1 MTNFQ
6 PEQKATGLALVT
18 PERALLLLPVLAGV
32 VIAAV
37 IAGLALVPLA
47 GTLQELDKLEKERI
61 IKRDALAEVVRAQG
75 RLFQQQARSKAQ
87 KMKLLQLVAG
97 ERSLAT
103 LLSQLSVEAAKAGV
117 NLESYEPQTSTAA
130 PVAATPAVPG
140 APATPAASGDPL
152 LGEGV
157 KKDQQLMVVK
167 GSYQGLLMFLRQLE
181 WVTPLLVISDLS
193 LEAGQEQTQ
202 GANKPDQAP
211 KKAETTLKFTLTAY
225 SRTQPLVKP

>member
-32 VIAAV
+32 VLAAV

-47 GTLQELDKLEKERI
+47 GKLQELDKLEKERI
-61 IKRDALAEVVRAQG
+61 TKRDALAEVVRAQG
-75 RLFQQQARSKAQ
+75 RLFQQQARSKGQ

-97 ERSLAT
+97 DRSLAT

-117 NLESYEPQTSTAA
+117 NLESYEPQISTAA
-130 PVAATPAVPG
+130 PVAVSPG
-140 APATPAASGDPL
+140 ARAASGDPL

-193 LEAGQEQTQ
+193 LEAGQEQ
-202 GANKPDQAP
+202 
-211 KKAETTLKFTLTAY
+211 AETKLKFTLATY
-225 SRTQPLVKP
+225 SRK

>member
-6 PEQKATGLALVT
+6 PEQKATGLALIT

-32 VIAAV
+32 VVAAV

-61 IKRDALAEVVRAQG
+61 TKRDALAEVVRAQG
-75 RLFQQQARSKAQ
+75 RLFQQQARSKGQ

-97 ERSLAT
+97 DRAGDRSLAT

-130 PVAATPAVPG
+130 PVAATPA
-140 APATPAASGDPL
+140 ATGDPL
-152 LGEGV
+152 LGEGI
-157 KKDQQLMVVK
+157 KKEQKLMVVK

-193 LEAGQEQTQ
+193 LEAGQE
-202 GANKPDQAP
+202 
-211 KKAETTLKFTLTAY
+211 KAETTLKFMLTAY

>member
-32 VIAAV
+32 LLAAV

-47 GTLQELDKLEKERI
+47 GKLQELDKLEKERI
-61 IKRDALAEVVRAQG
+61 TKRDALAEVVRAQG
-75 RLFQQQARSKAQ
+75 RLFQQQARSKGQ

-97 ERSLAT
+97 DRSLAT

-117 NLESYEPQTSTAA
+117 NLESYEPQTITAA
-130 PVAATPAVPG
+130 PVAVSPG
-140 APATPAASGDPL
+140 TTAASGDPL

-157 KKDQQLMVVK
+157 KKEQKLMVVK

-193 LEAGQEQTQ
+193 LEAGQVQTETKQ
-202 GANKPDQAP
+202 NQAAE
-211 KKAETTLKFTLTAY
+211 KAETTLKFTLTAY

>member
-32 VIAAV
+32 VVAAV

-61 IKRDALAEVVRAQG
+61 TKRDALAEVVRAQG

-97 ERSLAT
+97 DRSLAT

-117 NLESYEPQTSTAA
+117 SLESYEPQTSTAA
-130 PVAATPAVPG
+130 PVAVSPG

-157 KKDQQLMVVK
+157 KKEQQLMVVK

-202 GANKPDQAP
+202 TK
-211 KKAETTLKFTLTAY
+211 LKFTLAAY
-225 SRTQPLVKP
+225 SRK

>member
-32 VIAAV
+32 VVAAV

-47 GTLQELDKLEKERI
+47 GKLKELDKLEKARI
-61 IKRDALAEVVRAQG
+61 IKLNALAKKVSTQG
-75 RLFQQQARSKAQ
+75 SLFQQQARSKAQ
-87 KMKLLQLVAG
+87 KMKLLQLVAGDRAG

-130 PVAATPAVPG
+130 PVAATPA
-140 APATPAASGDPL
+140 ASGDPL

-157 KKDQQLMVVK
+157 KKEQKLMVVK

-193 LEAGQEQTQ
+193 LEAGQE
-202 GANKPDQAP
+202 
-211 KKAETTLKFTLTAY
+211 KAETTLKFTLTAY

>member
-32 VIAAV
+32 VVAAV

-61 IKRDALAEVVRAQG
+61 TKREALAEVVRAQG
-75 RLFQQQARSKAQ
+75 RLFQQQARSKGQ

-97 ERSLAT
+97 DRSLAT

-117 NLESYEPQTSTAA
+117 SLESYEPQTSTAA
-130 PVAATPAVPG
+130 PVAATPA
-140 APATPAASGDPL
+140 ASGDPL

-157 KKDQQLMVVK
+157 KKEQKLMVVK

-193 LEAGQEQTQ
+193 LEAGQ
-202 GANKPDQAP
+202 

>member
-32 VIAAV
+32 LLAAV

-47 GTLQELDKLEKERI
+47 GKLQELDKLEKERI
-61 IKRDALAEVVRAQG
+61 TKRDALAEVVRAQG
-75 RLFQQQARSKAQ
+75 RLFQQQARSKGQ

-97 ERSLAT
+97 DRSLAT

-130 PVAATPAVPG
+130 PVASTPAVPG
-140 APATPAASGDPL
+140 DPATPAASGDPL

-157 KKDQQLMVVK
+157 KKEQKLMVVK

-193 LEAGQEQTQ
+193 LEAGQVQTETKQ
-202 GANKPDQAP
+202 NQAAE
-211 KKAETTLKFTLTAY
+211 KAETTLKFTLTAY
-225 SRTQPLVKP
+225 SRAQPLVKP

>member
-32 VIAAV
+32 VVAAV

-47 GTLQELDKLEKERI
+47 GKLQELDKLEKERI
-61 IKRDALAEVVRAQG
+61 TKRDALADVVRAQG
-75 RLFQQQARSKAQ
+75 RLFQQQARSKGQ

-117 NLESYEPQTSTAA
+117 TLESYEPQTTTAA

-140 APATPAASGDPL
+140 APASPAASGDPL

-157 KKDQQLMVVK
+157 KKEQQLMVVK

-193 LEAGQEQTQ
+193 LEAGQE
-202 GANKPDQAP
+202 
-211 KKAETTLKFTLTAY
+211 KAETTLKFTLTAY
-225 SRTQPLVKP
+225 SRMQPLVKP

>member
-32 VIAAV
+32 VLAAL

-47 GTLQELDKLEKERI
+47 GKLQELDKLEKERI
-61 IKRDALAEVVRAQG
+61 TKRDALAEVVRAQG
-75 RLFQQQARSKAQ
+75 RLFQQQARSKGQ

-97 ERSLAT
+97 DRSLAT

-117 NLESYEPQTSTAA
+117 NLESYEPQISTAA
-130 PVAATPAVPG
+130 PVVVSPG
-140 APATPAASGDPL
+140 APAANGDPL

-167 GSYQGLLMFLRQLE
+167 GSCQSLLMFLRQLE

-202 GANKPDQAP
+202 LKQNQAAE
-211 KKAETTLKFTLTAY
+211 KTETTLKFTLTAY

>member
-32 VIAAV
+32 VVAAV

-61 IKRDALAEVVRAQG
+61 TKRDALAEVVRAQG
-75 RLFQQQARSKAQ
+75 RLFQQQARSKGQ
-87 KMKLLQLVAG
+87 KMKLLQLVAGNRAG

-117 NLESYEPQTSTAA
+117 TLESYEPQTSTAA
-130 PVAATPAVPG
+130 PVAVSPG
-140 APATPAASGDPL
+140 APVASGDPL

-157 KKDQQLMVVK
+157 KKEQKLMVVK

-181 WVTPLLVISDLS
+181 WITPLLVISDLS

-202 GANKPDQAP
+202 TK
-211 KKAETTLKFTLTAY
+211 LKFTLAAY
-225 SRTQPLVKP
+225 SRK

>member
-32 VIAAV
+32 VLAAL

-47 GTLQELDKLEKERI
+47 GKLQELDKLEKERI
-61 IKRDALAEVVRAQG
+61 TKRDALAEVVRAQG
-75 RLFQQQARSKAQ
+75 RLFQQQARSKGQ

-97 ERSLAT
+97 DRSLAT

-130 PVAATPAVPG
+130 PVVASPG
-140 APATPAASGDPL
+140 APAASGDPL

-193 LEAGQEQTQ
+193 MEAGQEQTQ
-202 GANKPDQAP
+202 LKQNQAAE
-211 KKAETTLKFTLTAY
+211 KAETTLKFTLTAY

>member
-32 VIAAV
+32 VLAAV

-47 GTLQELDKLEKERI
+47 GKLQELDKLEKERI
-61 IKRDALAEVVRAQG
+61 TKRDALAEVVRAQG
-75 RLFQQQARSKAQ
+75 RLFQQQARSKGQ

-97 ERSLAT
+97 DRSLAT

-117 NLESYEPQTSTAA
+117 NLESYEPQISTAA
-130 PVAATPAVPG
+130 PVVVSPG
-140 APATPAASGDPL
+140 APAANGDPL

-167 GSYQGLLMFLRQLE
+167 GSYQSLLMFLRQLE

-202 GANKPDQAP
+202 LKQNQAAE
-211 KKAETTLKFTLTAY
+211 KTETTLKFTLTAY

>member
-32 VIAAV
+32 VLAAV

-47 GTLQELDKLEKERI
+47 GKLQELDKLEKERI
-61 IKRDALAEVVRAQG
+61 TKRDALAEVVRAQG
-75 RLFQQQARSKAQ
+75 RLFQQQARSKGQ

-97 ERSLAT
+97 DRSLAT

-130 PVAATPAVPG
+130 PVAVSPD
-140 APATPAASGDPL
+140 TPAASGDPL

-193 LEAGQEQTQ
+193 LEAGQV
-202 GANKPDQAP
+202 QAET
-211 KKAETTLKFTLTAY
+211 KQNQAAEKAETTLKFTLTAY
-225 SRTQPLVKP
+225 SRAQPLVKP

>member
-32 VIAAV
+32 VVAAV

-47 GTLQELDKLEKERI
+47 GKLQELDKLEKERI
-61 IKRDALAEVVRAQG
+61 TKRDALADVVRAQG
-75 RLFQQQARSKAQ
+75 RLFQQQARSKGQ

-117 NLESYEPQTSTAA
+117 NLESYEPQTTTAA

-140 APATPAASGDPL
+140 APASPAASGDPL

-157 KKDQQLMVVK
+157 KKEQQLMVVK

-193 LEAGQEQTQ
+193 LEAGQE
-202 GANKPDQAP
+202 
-211 KKAETTLKFTLTAY
+211 KAETTLKFTLTAY

>member
-32 VIAAV
+32 VLAAL

-47 GTLQELDKLEKERI
+47 GKLQELDKLEKERI
-61 IKRDALAEVVRAQG
+61 TKRDALAEVVRAQG
-75 RLFQQQARSKAQ
+75 RLFQQQARSKGQ

-97 ERSLAT
+97 DRSLAT

-117 NLESYEPQTSTAA
+117 NLESYEPQISTAA
-130 PVAATPAVPG
+130 PVVVSPG
-140 APATPAASGDPL
+140 APAANGDPL

-167 GSYQGLLMFLRQLE
+167 GSYQSLLMFLRQLE

-202 GANKPDQAP
+202 LKQNQAAE
-211 KKAETTLKFTLTAY
+211 KTETTLKFTLTAY

>member
-32 VIAAV
+32 VVAAV

-61 IKRDALAEVVRAQG
+61 TKRDALAEVVRAQG
-75 RLFQQQARSKAQ
+75 RLFQQQARSKGQ

-97 ERSLAT
+97 DRSLAT

-117 NLESYEPQTSTAA
+117 TLESYEPQTSTAA
-130 PVAATPAVPG
+130 PVAVPPG

-152 LGEGV
+152 LGEGI
-157 KKDQQLMVVK
+157 KKEQKLMVVK

-193 LEAGQEQTQ
+193 LEAGQE
-202 GANKPDQAP
+202 
-211 KKAETTLKFTLTAY
+211 KAETTLKFTLTAY

>member
-32 VIAAV
+32 VLAAV

-47 GTLQELDKLEKERI
+47 GKLQELDKLEKERI
-61 IKRDALAEVVRAQG
+61 TKRDALAEVVRAQG
-75 RLFQQQARSKAQ
+75 RLFQQQARSKGQ

-97 ERSLAT
+97 DRSLAT

-130 PVAATPAVPG
+130 PVAPTPAVPG

-157 KKDQQLMVVK
+157 KKEQQLMVVK

-193 LEAGQEQTQ
+193 LEAGQDQTQ
-202 GANKPDQAP
+202 LKQNQAAE
-211 KKAETTLKFTLTAY
+211 KAETTLKFTLTAY
-225 SRTQPLVKP
+225 SRAQPLVKP

>member
-32 VIAAV
+32 VLAAL

-47 GTLQELDKLEKERI
+47 GKLQELDKLEKERI
-61 IKRDALAEVVRAQG
+61 TKRDALAEVVRAQG
-75 RLFQQQARSKAQ
+75 RLFQQQARSKGQ

-97 ERSLAT
+97 DRSLAT
-103 LLSQLSVEAAKAGV
+103 LLSQLSVEAAKAGA
-117 NLESYEPQTSTAA
+117 NLESYEPLTSTAA
-130 PVAATPAVPG
+130 PVVVSPG
-140 APATPAASGDPL
+140 APAANGDPL

-202 GANKPDQAP
+202 LKQNQASE
-211 KKAETTLKFTLTAY
+211 KTKTTLKFTLTAY

>member
-32 VIAAV
+32 LLAAV

-47 GTLQELDKLEKERI
+47 GKLQELDKLEKERI
-61 IKRDALAEVVRAQG
+61 TKRDARAEVVRAQG
-75 RLFQQQARSKAQ
+75 RLFQQQARSKGQ
-87 KMKLLQLVAG
+87 EMKLLQLVVAG
-97 ERSLAT
+97 DRSLAT

-117 NLESYEPQTSTAA
+117 NLESYEPQTTTAA
-130 PVAATPAVPG
+130 SVASTPAVPG

-157 KKDQQLMVVK
+157 KKEQQLMVVK

-193 LEAGQEQTQ
+193 LEAGQVQTETKQ
-202 GANKPDQAP
+202 NQAAE
-211 KKAETTLKFTLTAY
+211 KAETTLKFTLTAY
-225 SRTQPLVKP
+225 SRAQPLVKP